1 MVEEATQTTF
11 LTQDSL
17 QARSGSPRMRPK
29 TLPGSESSTGKAR
42 RSLRHQSK
50 RRAETHTPPGLRIAS
65 PGSLAMAFSRS
76 ENKGVTRNLPSL
88 PHSRSDYEDRNP
100 VFPLVF
106 RGKADRLIERVNPTA
121 CPAHRGDVLP
131 GSAGRALS
139 ALPDPETRERAQLLT
154 ACSRRQTGQRPVG
167 GPAPR
172 PCAGE
177 SAGTRQ
183 GYKREPHD
191 SGTESPDRGH
201 Q

>member
-1 MVEEATQTTF
+1 M
-11 LTQDSL
+11 
-17 QARSGSPRMRPK
+17 SGSGGNLNKNDKLMLYIVIPV
-29 TLPGSESSTGKAR
+29 ESLTH
-42 RSLRHQSK
+42 SL
-50 RRAETHTPPGLRIAS
+50 
-65 PGSLAMAFSRS
+65 
-76 ENKGVTRNLPSL
+76 
-88 PHSRSDYEDRNP
+88 SDFEDRNR

-106 RGKADRLIERVNPTA
+106 RGKMDRRIERVNPTA

-167 GPAPR
+167 WPAPR

-183 GYKREPHD
+183 GYKREPHEP
-191 SGTESPDRGH
+191 GTESPDRGH